1 MQTDTN
7 SDYIIVNLPEGTK
20 LTKAPMTMLQR
31 RRLLCEDLEYCVTQD
46 KDLLVTII
54 DEFVYALD
62 DKQVKEYEAEVTKI
76 LGED

>member
-1 MQTDTN
+1 MKT
-7 SDYIIVNLPEGTK
+7 DYIEITLPEGTN
-20 LTKAPMTMLQR
+20 LTKVPMTMLQR

>member
-1 MQTDTN
+1 M
-7 SDYIIVNLPEGTK
+7 E
-20 LTKAPMTMLQR
+20 
-31 RRLLCEDLEYCVTQD
+31 RLLVSHLQDLEYCVTQD

>member
-1 MQTDTN
+1 MMKT
-7 SDYIIVNLPEGTK
+7 DYIEITLPEGTN
-20 LTKAPMTMLQR
+20 LTKVPMTMLQR